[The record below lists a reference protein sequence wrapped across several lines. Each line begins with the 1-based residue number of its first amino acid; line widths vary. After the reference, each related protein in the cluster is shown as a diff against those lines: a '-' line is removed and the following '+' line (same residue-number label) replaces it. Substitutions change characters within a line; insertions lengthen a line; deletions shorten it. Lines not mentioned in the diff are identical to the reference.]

1 MKTESPPEP
10 SQPQE
15 HQPQPVQE
23 ADATSPPHPMAV
35 PKSSYKHLSLI
46 ILIVQNTALVLVM
59 RYSRTV
65 TVDGVK
71 YLPTT
76 AVVLTELL
84 KLTVCVIMVFFE
96 AGWSLSHG
104 LSLLYVEIIAKKTET
119 VKVSIP
125 SVLYTI
131 QNNLLYLALTYLD
144 AATFQVSRRCRISTI
159 LQLHLIN
166 HLSVHK

>member
-1 MKTESPPEP
+1 MTTESPPEP
-10 SQPQE
+10 SPPQE
-15 HQPQPVQE
+15 HQDTQEPQVAQE
-23 ADATSPPHPMAV
+23 AEATSNTDAPKPMAGS
-35 PKSSYKHLSLI
+35 KSSYKYLSLI

-65 TVDGVK
+65 TVNGVK

-84 KLTVCVIMVFFE
+84 KLTVCVIMVFCE
-96 AGWSLSHG
+96 ARWSLSYG
-104 LSLLYVEIIAKKTET
+104 LSMLYVEIIQKKMET
-119 VKVSIP
+119 VKVSVP

-144 AATFQVSRRCRISTI
+144 AATFQVSKRCSERSDI
-159 LQLHLIN
+159 
-166 HLSVHK
+166 